1 MSSDTSP
8 GFTVSRLGITLR
20 TALLAWLIALITL
33 TVFVLSVVP
42 RQKQT
47 FIENLRSKAY
57 GSAVSLGEIAATAV
71 VNEDYSSVVDYCME
85 MLKRDPAVDY
95 IVITRNDGFSLV
107 HDRSSWETRNLTGRW
122 VPATRVA
129 FGGIEKTPV
138 FDRRVYAYSHPF
150 SYSGIEWGWIHVGL
164 KLDAYDQSIAELYRR
179 TALVAAFCL
188 VFSLVA
194 SFLYARHI
202 VSPVLKLQGVVRRVA
217 SGDLSARA
225 TVDRTDEIGELARS
239 VNAMTEAILVRDRT
253 LQETNL
259 RLEER
264 VEERTRELRAQK
276 EAAERAHAELIE
288 TQRRLFEASRMAG
301 MAQVATGI
309 LHNVGNVLNSVN
321 ISTNILRDEL
331 SSNAHLTLL
340 QRTADLL
347 RDQGDAAPRFI
358 GEDSRGRHIPE
369 LIVEIGQGVSQCRAN
384 LGRELASLAE
394 NVDHIK
400 QIVAVQQSYA
410 KAGGL
415 LQTFDPADLFN
426 DAVRVA
432 HASLHRHHVQIHTD
446 FAAERPSIQTDRH
459 LALQILVNLV
469 QNAIAAV
476 KVRQRDDRHIT
487 LQLRVEGQKLQ
498 FVVADNGVG
507 IAPED
512 RQRLFQHGFTTRK
525 DGHGFGLHSGAL
537 AATNL
542 GGALSV
548 ASDGLDRGAIFTL
561 ELPVTNP
568 ALPVA

>member
-1 MSSDTSP
+1 MSSETVP
-8 GFTVSRLGITLR
+8 GFAASRLGITLR

-33 TVFVLSVVP
+33 TVFVLSVLP

-57 GSAVSLGEIAATAV
+57 GSAVSLGEIAASAV

-85 MLKRDPAVDY
+85 MLKRDPTVDF

-107 HDRSSWETRNLTGRW
+107 HDRSSWDTRHLAGRW
-122 VPATRVA
+122 VPANRVA
-129 FGGIEKTPV
+129 FGGIEKAPV

-188 VFSLVA
+188 VISLIA
-194 SFLYARHI
+194 SFIYARHI

-217 SGDLSARA
+217 SGDLTARA
-225 TVDRTDEIGELARS
+225 TVDRTDEIGELAHS
-239 VNAMTEAILVRDRT
+239 VNAMTEAILIRDRT

-264 VEERTRELRAQK
+264 VEKRTHELRAQK

-288 TQRRLFEASRMAG
+288 TQRQLFEASRLAG

-321 ISTNILRDEL
+321 ISTNLLRDEL
-331 SSNAHLTLL
+331 SSNAHLGLL
-340 QRTADLL
+340 QRTADLI
-347 RDQGDAAPRFI
+347 RQQGDRAPQFI
-358 GEDSRGRHIPE
+358 AEDARGRHIPG
-369 LIVEIGQGVSQCRAN
+369 LIVEIGQGLGQCRAQ
-384 LGRELASLAE
+384 LSRELASLAE

-415 LQTFDPADLFN
+415 LQSFDPTDLFQ
-426 DAVRVA
+426 DALRVA

-446 FAAERPSIQTDRH
+446 FPVERPSLHTDRH

-476 KVRQRDDRHIT
+476 KVRPAADRHVT
-487 LQLRVEGQKLQ
+487 LRLRVAADRLQ
-498 FVVADNGVG
+498 FTVADNGVG
-507 IAPED
+507 IAPDD
-512 RQRLFQHGFTTRK
+512 RQKLFQHGFTTRK

-537 AATNL
+537 AAANL
-542 GGALSV
+542 GGALTV
-548 ASDGLDRGAIFTL
+548 ASDGLDRGATFTL
-561 ELPVTNP
+561 ELPVTP
-568 ALPVA
+568 AAPPAV